1 MQGISE
7 QQEFYFADPQIIIEI
22 VFVFSGNLKVVCRK
36 KESTCHNPECVEC
49 NYEKHWRTIRF
60 F

>member
-7 QQEFYFADPQIIIEI
+7 QQQFYFADPQIIIEI

-36 KESTCHNPECVEC
+36 KKSTGHYPEYIEY
-49 NYEKHWRTIRF
+49 NNEINW
-60 F
+60 